1 MDFPFIEEQIDDYN
15 FIRTFPKDVDE
26 MDLIWHADK
35 ENRIITVLEGNGWK
49 FQFDEELP
57 IKMRKGKT
65 ISILKGR
72 LHRVIK
78 GNGDLTVKGTTT
90 TIKSNEV
97 DISDLAIRVAS
108 NISDIQDL
116 SGLLDDGAGLIVG
129 DTSTNL
135 KLASILY
142 KFSNLNIIIF

>member
-1 MDFPFIEEQIDDYN
+1 MNFPFKEEQIDDYN
-15 FIRTFPKDVDE
+15 FIRTFSKDVDE

-57 IKMRKGKT
+57 IKMTKGKS

-78 GNGDLTVKGTTT
+78 GK
-90 TIKSNEV
+90 
-97 DISDLAIRVAS
+97 
-108 NISDIQDL
+108 
-116 SGLLDDGAGLIVG
+116 GLLKI
-129 DTSTNL
+129 
-135 KLASILY
+135 KLQKHAL
-142 KFSNLNIIIF
+142 

>member
-15 FIRTFPKDVDE
+15 FIRTFSMDVDE

-57 IKMRKGKT
+57 IKMRKGKS

-78 GNGDLTVKGTTT
+78 GNGILK
-90 TIKSNEV
+90 I
-97 DISDLAIRVAS
+97 
-108 NISDIQDL
+108 
-116 SGLLDDGAGLIVG
+116 
-129 DTSTNL
+129 NL
-135 KLASILY
+135 QKHAL
-142 KFSNLNIIIF
+142 